1 MEQYSSKKK
10 TRHRAGRIRKIPHIQ
25 HIQLHKTTIQLDYY
39 DR

>member
-1 MEQYSSKKK
+1 MEYNKQKK
-10 TRHRAGRIRKIPHIQ
+10 TRHQEDVIHQIPHIQ